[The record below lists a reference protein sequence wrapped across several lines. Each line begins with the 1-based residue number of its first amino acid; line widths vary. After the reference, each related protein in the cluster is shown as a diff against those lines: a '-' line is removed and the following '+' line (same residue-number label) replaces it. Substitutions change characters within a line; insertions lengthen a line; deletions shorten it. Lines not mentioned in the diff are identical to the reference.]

1 MLLLLLKQL
10 ALFYFGLSHLLN
22 MHKPGKA
29 IQMLSVFHVVYQHF
43 LGALHAY
50 TEAAMARIKHLPAFL
65 S

>member
-22 MHKPGKA
+22 THKPGKA
-29 IQMLSVFHVVYQHF
+29 IQVLSVFHMVYQNF
-43 LGALHAY
+43 LGAPHAY
-50 TEAAMARIKHLPAFL
+50 TKIAMARIKHLPAFL